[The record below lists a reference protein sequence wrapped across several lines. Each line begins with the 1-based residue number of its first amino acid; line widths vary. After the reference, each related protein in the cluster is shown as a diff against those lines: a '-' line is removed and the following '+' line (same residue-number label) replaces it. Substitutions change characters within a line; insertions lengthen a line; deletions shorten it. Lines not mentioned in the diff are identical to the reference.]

1 MSTLRIHQLSIL
13 SFLVVLLLAF
23 PWFVSAA
30 NFIQEAM
37 WSIVVAF
44 FGFFVGLSG
53 WLLNMGVTDFVVGFG
68 TQFLQTGIGVAVEKL
83 WVAVRD
89 IFNLTFIFGL
99 VYIGFKMILNSD
111 DSNTRRWL
119 VNLILAALLVNFSL
133 YITKF
138 IVDFSNI
145 MATQIA
151 NTFPTQV
158 VDGKNVIDIS
168 GAFMQNLGITG
179 LLSAGDLKDEGN
191 AAWGQIFGVMIL
203 FIVMI
208 FVFAAGGIMLLI
220 RYASLCLYMV
230 LSPLMFLGWVFP
242 QMQSVTSDYWRGFL
256 GRAFFAPIYLLLVYF
271 SYYVI
276 TAFYSANLIN
286 GKSPDFPGTIAV
298 SGDKVLTNF
307 SSTFPPFIISC
318 IFLIAS
324 IVVANKLGADGAST
338 AINVGNNIKGR
349 AQKAAQR
356 AAYRSART
364 AGQAAAYVPAK
375 GLRRGSYSLG
385 NKLEQQIN
393 RMQEKD
399 GNLGKLARLNAVD
412 NLARGSS
419 GKLQNAKYGLGTTI
433 KEDQTKQASIQNAA
447 KARIQQNEY
456 ERGANVAKA
465 GVAVAAAAA
474 AQQGI
479 PEDQREHAAKMREE
493 QKAVLATNVPKL
505 ADDKLLAMSHRQLTD
520 IAAHLTDKQ
529 VETLEKSG
537 KFSSFGKDSEIEQIK
552 TARNQNTFK
561 DYLAD
566 LEDTSNSANQLG
578 DALKGLADTVKNL
591 SNERL
596 QGLDKSQLTDERV
609 AMNLSSKQLDTLRDS
624 GKFSASEL
632 KEVRDARTRGLS
644 AVASGTHTSNLNQD
658 PAGTPRSLIGNG
670 SGTMP
675 PNPKFGE
682 MITKTQ
688 QNLMTKSV
696 NDAGELPVEVF
707 LAQDM
712 AQYMTPQILEQRM
725 RNGSISDKQKETI
738 ENNIR
743 VHLASGKATETDRK
757 KWKNWTERSTIGA
770 AFDFS
775 QSATVTPAPTTP
787 IIDTTTTVSQAI
799 NQRGQ

>member
-1 MSTLRIHQLSIL
+1 MTILRIHQISIISIL
-13 SFLVVLLLAF
+13 AILLLAF
-23 PWFVSAA
+23 PWFASAAA
-30 NFIQEAM
+30 NFIQQAM

-53 WLLNMGVTDFVVGFG
+53 WVLNFGVTDYVVGFG
-68 TQFLQTGIGVAVEKL
+68 DEFLNSGVGAAVDGL

-111 DSNTRRWL
+111 DSNTQRWL
-119 VNLILAALLVNFSL
+119 KNLILAALLVNFSL

-145 MATQIA
+145 LATQIA
-151 NTFPTQV
+151 NTFPTTTT
-158 VDGKNVIDIS
+158 GVIDVS
-168 GAFMQNLGITG
+168 GAFMNSLGITS
-179 LLSAGDLKDEGN
+179 LLNAGTLNAQAG
-191 AAWGQIFGVMIL
+191 AAWGVIFGTMIL

-220 RYASLCLYMV
+220 RYVALCLYMV

-256 GRAFFAPIYLLLVYF
+256 GRAFFAPLYLLLVYF
-271 SYYVI
+271 SWYVV
-276 TAFYSANLIN
+276 SALYTSQTLA
-286 GKSPDFPGTIAV
+286 GKAPNFNQTLAV
-298 SGDKVLTNF
+298 SGGQVVTNF
-307 SSTFPPFIISC
+307 GSTFPPFIISC

-324 IVVANKLGADGAST
+324 IVIANKLGADGAATAMSYGKSASNWTKRRVQNAAWST
-338 AINVGNNIKGR
+338 T
-349 AQKAAQR
+349 R
-356 AAYRSART
+356 AAGR
-364 AGQAAAYVPAK
+364 GAAYVPAK
-375 GLRRGSYSLG
+375 AARRGSYALG
-385 NKLEQQIN
+385 NSLERQLNKL
-393 RMQEKD
+393 QEKE
-399 GNLGKLARLNAVD
+399 GKLGKLARTNGAD
-412 NLARGSS
+412 NLFRGGSE
-419 GKLQNAKYGLGTTI
+419 KMKNAKYGLGTTI
-433 KEDQTKQASIQNAA
+433 QEDRTKQASIQNAA
-447 KARIQQNEY
+447 KARVEQNEL
-456 ERGANVAKA
+456 ENKSNVAKA
-465 GVAVAAAAA
+465 GVAIAAAAA

-479 PEDQREHAAKMREE
+479 AEDQREHAAKMREE

-529 VETLEKSG
+529 VATLEKSG
-537 KFSSFGKDSEIEQIK
+537 KFSSFGSDSEIEQIK

-561 DYLAD
+561 DYLTD
-566 LEDTSNSANQLG
+566 LEDTSNSANQLS

-609 AMNLSSKQLDTLRDS
+609 AMNLSGKQLDTLRDS
-624 GKFSASEL
+624 GKFSPSEI
-632 KEVRDARTRGLS
+632 KEIRDARTRGLS
-644 AVASGTHTSNLNQD
+644 AVASGNHTSNLNPD
-658 PAGTPRSLIGNG
+658 SAGTPRSLIGNG

-682 MITKTQ
+682 MVTKTQ

-696 NDAGELPVEVF
+696 TDAGELPVEVF
-707 LAQDM
+707 IAQDM

-725 RNGSISDKQKETI
+725 RNGSISDIQKATI

-743 VHLASGKATETDRK
+743 THLASGKVTETDRK
-757 KWKNWTERSTIGA
+757 KWTNWTERSTIGA

-775 QSATVTPAPTTP
+775 QPAVVTPAPTNPT
-787 IIDTTTTVSQAI
+787 IDTTTTVSQAI
-799 NQRGQ
+799 NQRNQK